1 MVAVRK
7 QNGRTGFTMKRRLLS
22 TENNLVNG
30 LRVLPQR
37 TALQLSTGC
46 FRGAFQVVVAAG
58 HVLKLAGAYG

>member
-1 MVAVRK
+1 
-7 QNGRTGFTMKRRLLS
+7 MKRRLLS

-58 HVLKLAGAYG
+58 HVLKLTGAYG